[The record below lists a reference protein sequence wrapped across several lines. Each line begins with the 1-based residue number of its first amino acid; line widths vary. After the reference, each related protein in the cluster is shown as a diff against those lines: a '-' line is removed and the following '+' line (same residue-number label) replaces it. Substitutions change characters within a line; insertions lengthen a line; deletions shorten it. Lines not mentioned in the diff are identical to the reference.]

1 MLIIAEDEYLLIFNS
16 ADMLLC
22 KNTPC
27 HVCRLICSVEGR
39 CIFEED
45 TTVVADDTDHE
56 DNEYLSFSCSL
67 PGSRGRGFIEVQI

>member
-1 MLIIAEDEYLLIFNS
+1 MLIIAEDEYLLMFNS

-27 HVCRLICSVEGR
+27 HVCRLICSVVV
-39 CIFEED
+39 ED
-45 TTVVADDTDHE
+45 TAVVADDTDHE